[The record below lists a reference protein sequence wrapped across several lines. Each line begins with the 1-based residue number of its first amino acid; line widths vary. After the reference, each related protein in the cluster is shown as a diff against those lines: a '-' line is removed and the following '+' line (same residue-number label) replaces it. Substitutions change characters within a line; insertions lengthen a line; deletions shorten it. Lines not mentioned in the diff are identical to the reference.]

1 MPLLIRR
8 VTPELIEDFVE
19 FSKSEYKSGSAINLE
34 SIKWRHLNSPAGPS
48 TSVQL
53 HNDVRQI
60 ARIWV
65 QSNYWRLSQNELR
78 VASPIDLLIDPGF
91 RKTQVFISI
100 FNSGM
105 KTALSDADLVLH
117 TSNPLT
123 DDLYRKLLKL
133 SPITDLD
140 GAIFPLR
147 PIELLSKRIG
157 ITLPKMLKIFDTFF
171 KWLVLLMTTVLRGD
185 LRVTAVP
192 ETNIQESIIENFHL
206 TQSFAS
212 RRSAQDR
219 EWRYS
224 GAGSFSYQ
232 IQWFKSGNSP
242 IGYLVWSDREIN
254 GIKGRFI
261 IDVVFGENLSKYTR
275 IIMWSRAINIAIANG
290 VHALFFFY
298 NSKCDTLRSLSG
310 FPMVRVK
317 RSLLPQQIPI
327 FVRYREDRTVPDAD
341 SLMSKGYFVL
351 ADLDMF

>member
-8 VTPELIEDFVE
+8 VTPDLIADFIE
-19 FSKSEYKSGSAINLE
+19 FSKLEYKSGSAINFE
-34 SIKWRHLNSPAGPS
+34 SIEWRHLNSPAGPS

-53 HNDVRQI
+53 HNDAQQI

-78 VASPIDLLIDPGF
+78 VASPIDLLIDPDF

-105 KTALSDADLVLH
+105 KTALSEADLVIH

-123 DDLYRKLLKL
+123 DDLYRKLMKL

-140 GAIFPLR
+140 GAFFPLR
-147 PIELLSKRIG
+147 PIDLLCKKYDFA
-157 ITLPKMLKIFDTFF
+157 LPNMLRIFDTAF
-171 KWLVLLMTTVLRGD
+171 KWLVVLLTTLMRGGLRI
-185 LRVTAVP
+185 TSVP
-192 ETNIQESIIENFHL
+192 QTNIQESIVENFHL

-224 GAGSFSYQ
+224 GAGNFSYQ
-232 IQWFKSGNSP
+232 IQWFKSRNSP
-242 IGYLVWSDREIN
+242 IGYMVWSDREID

-261 IDVVFGENLSKYTR
+261 IDIVFAENLSRHKR
-275 IIMWSRAINIAIANG
+275 MVLWSKAINIAIDEDL
-290 VHALFFFY
+290 HALFFFF
-298 NSKCDTLRSLSG
+298 NSKCDTLRSLSR
-310 FPMVRVK
+310 FPMVKVK

-327 FVRYREDRTVPDAD
+327 FVRYGKDLPVIDAD
-341 SLMSKGYFVL
+341 AILSTGYFVL